1 MYIALIEM
9 TGNAKRDTKNVR
21 ALSLPFRGLMPWGKR
36 YEGGNSVC

>member
-1 MYIALIEM
+1 MYIALNEM

-21 ALSLPFRGLMPWGKR
+21 AISLPLRGLVIWGKE